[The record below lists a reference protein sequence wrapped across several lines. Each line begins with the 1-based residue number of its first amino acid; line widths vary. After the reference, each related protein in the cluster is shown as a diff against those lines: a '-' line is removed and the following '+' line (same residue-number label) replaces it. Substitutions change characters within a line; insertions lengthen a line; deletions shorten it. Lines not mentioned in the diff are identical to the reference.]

1 MKKKQKKNLFVKN
14 AKVKNIVLINSEN
27 AYFVKMEYCKS
38 CHYNNN
44 SKAVCDECKTNFYK
58 SSNGNS
64 YIEELFLIKEGIS
77 LFVQIMTMIM
87 IVANAIVTS
96 TIPKLEK

>member
-1 MKKKQKKNLFVKN
+1 MNEKEAKGKFVCQEGESDG
-14 AKVKNIVLINSEN
+14 INQLGTCRLC
-27 AYFVKMEYCKS
+27 KMEYCKS

-44 SKAVCDECKTNFYK
+44 SKTECDEFKTNFYK